1 MKPNDP
7 CVCGSGKKFSSCCEP
22 FLSSKGKPRTV
33 KQLVRSRYSAYAL
46 GEAEHREYLVRTW
59 HPATVQHIRMA
70 DFIAEGHQWKS
81 LEILNS
87 KQKGDL
93 GSVKFEAIYSVDDG
107 PDQIHSETSAFHR
120 HKGMWLYLEGEVSES
135 EKG

>member
-1 MKPNDP
+1 
-7 CVCGSGKKFSSCCEP
+7 
-22 FLSSKGKPRTV
+22 
-33 KQLVRSRYSAYAL
+33 
-46 GEAEHREYLVRTW
+46 
-59 HPATVQHIRMA
+59 VQHIRMA
-70 DFIAEGHQWKS
+70 DLIAEGHQWKS